1 MKLNKWLNIFMVSCS
16 LLIGIT
22 ACDDDDD
29 NSKEFSLS
37 APVLTEITAPTAIAT
52 SDVIANQN
60 DLDEGNIRVMAYGF
74 CYSTSEHPSIYSAT
88 VKTLPEN
95 RKVQAT
101 LTDLADNTVY
111 YVRAFA
117 TLYPEGVVYSPEVE
131 MTVGVIETPA
141 EEPSVDET
149 PVE

>member
-1 MKLNKWLNIFMVSCS
+1 MKLNKWLSILMMSCS
-16 LLIGIT
+16 LLIGFT

-29 NSKEFSLS
+29 CDGLALS

-52 SDVIANQN
+52 SDVIVEQK

-74 CYSTSEHPSIYSAT
+74 CYSTSKNPTTYSAT

-95 RKVQAT
+95 GKMEAT
-101 LTDLADNTVY
+101 LTELNDNTVY

-117 TLYPEGVVYSPEVE
+117 TLYPNGIIYSPEVE
-131 MTVGVIETPA
+131 MTVGVIETPT
-141 EEPSVDET
+141 E
-149 PVE
+149 

>member
-1 MKLNKWLNIFMVSCS
+1 MMSCS
-16 LLIGIT
+16 LFIGFT

-29 NSKEFSLS
+29 DCDGLALS

-52 SDVIANQN
+52 SDVIVKQK

-74 CYSTSEHPSIYSAT
+74 CYSTSKNPTTYSST

-95 RKVQAT
+95 GKMEAT
-101 LTDLADNTVY
+101 LTELTDNTVY

-117 TLYPEGVVYSPEVE
+117 TLYPNGIIYSPEVE
-131 MTVGVIETPA
+131 MTVGVIEAPT
-141 EEPSVDET
+141 E
-149 PVE
+149 

>member
-1 MKLNKWLNIFMVSCS
+1 MKLNKWLSILMMSCS
-16 LLIGIT
+16 LLIGFT

-29 NSKEFSLS
+29 DCDGLALS

-52 SDVIANQN
+52 SDVIVKQK

-74 CYSTSEHPSIYSAT
+74 CYSTSKNPTTYSST

-95 RKVQAT
+95 GKMEAT
-101 LTDLADNTVY
+101 LTELTDNTVY

-117 TLYPEGVVYSPEVE
+117 TLYPNGIIYSPEVE
-131 MTVGVIETPA
+131 MTVGVIEAPT
-141 EEPSVDET
+141 E
-149 PVE
+149 

>member
-1 MKLNKWLNIFMVSCS
+1 MMSCS
-16 LLIGIT
+16 LLIGFT

-29 NSKEFSLS
+29 DCDGLALS

-52 SDVIANQN
+52 SDVIVKQK

-74 CYSTSEHPSIYSAT
+74 CYSTSKNPTTYSST

-95 RKVQAT
+95 GKMEAT
-101 LTDLADNTVY
+101 LTELTDNTVY

-117 TLYPEGVVYSPEVE
+117 TLYPNGIIYSPEVE
-131 MTVGVIETPA
+131 MTVGVIEAPT
-141 EEPSVDET
+141 E
-149 PVE
+149 